1 MQAVAESLRIDK
13 DTLGVL
19 LYHKGNNLT
28 CLLFMLSSI
37 FFENVVERVCGK
49 MGVGCEDWRRCRCED
64 CVQLRRM
71 IVKVMV
77 KCGFSRRQ
85 IVAVSGWSRTSIAE
99 YVAVRSEGLAAE
111 RVMSEIIRELFAERA

>member
-1 MQAVAESLRIDK
+1 MLPIT
-13 DTLGVL
+13 TLIC
-19 LYHKGNNLT
+19 NA
-28 CLLFMLSSI
+28 LFLISIGKTAI
-37 FFENVVERVCGK
+37 FFDAVVDRVCGK
-49 MGVGCEDWRRCRCED
+49 MGVGCDDWRRCRCED

-71 IVKVMV
+71 VVKVMV

-85 IVAVSGWSRTSIAE
+85 IVAVSGWSKTSISE

>member
-1 MQAVAESLRIDK
+1 
-13 DTLGVL
+13 
-19 LYHKGNNLT
+19 
-28 CLLFMLSSI
+28 MLSAI
-37 FFENVVERVCGK
+37 FFENVADRVCGK

-71 IVKVMV
+71 VVKVMI

-111 RVMSEIIRELFAERA
+111 RVMSEIIRELFDERA